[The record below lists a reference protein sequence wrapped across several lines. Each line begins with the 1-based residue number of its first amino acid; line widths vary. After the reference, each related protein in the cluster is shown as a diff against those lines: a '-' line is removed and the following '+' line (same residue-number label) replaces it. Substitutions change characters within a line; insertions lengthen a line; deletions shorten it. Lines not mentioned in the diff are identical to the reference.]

1 MLFFGKYEEG
11 KEDILVLELVGPSLM
26 DIIEQKR
33 LDKFSLK
40 TVLLLGIQI
49 VCITRYFLFR
59 FILMPIKFYS
69 RFSCIVPSTYTAR
82 VYCSWTTNLKIG
94 S

>member
-11 KEDILVLELVGPSLM
+11 TGDVLVLELVGPSLM

-33 LDKFSLK
+33 FDKFSLK
-40 TVLLLGIQI
+40 TILLLGIQI
-49 VCITRYFLFR
+49 VCITNHKISDFHIQRHFCFC
-59 FILMPIKFYS
+59 
-69 RFSCIVPSTYTAR
+69 FSCIAPSSYTAG
-82 VYCSWTTNLKIG
+82 VYCSWTTNLRIG